1 MIQYKDL
8 TDDDSVMDV
17 DMVKKTVKAVW
28 SRMYNTDLDRDIIV
42 PEAYTKTIAECG
54 PTGKNMIWSL
64 VDHNASFKS
73 ALGKPKELYVEGDK
87 LVAVT
92 KIVDTTIGEDMIK
105 MYNEGLINQHSIGF
119 ATVKSEY
126 DSNTEVRT
134 IKELKLY
141 EGSAVLWG
149 ANPDTPTLEMMKSI
163 EPAKLKKSLT
173 DRLSRL
179 AKSFRHGNFTDET
192 FSLMEIEIEQ
202 IKQQI
207 EAITTQPAPA
217 VEPDGLKEFA
227 EAVNNFNKH
236 FQTK

>member
-8 TDDDSVMDV
+8 TDDEGVMDV

-28 SRMYNTDLDRDIIV
+28 SRMYNKDLDEDIIV
-42 PEAYTKTIAECG
+42 PEAFTKTLSENG
-54 PTGKNMIWSL
+54 PMGKNMIWSL

-73 ALGKPKELYVEGDK
+73 ALGKPKELYVDGDK

-92 KIVDTTIGEDMIK
+92 KILDTTIGEDMIK
-105 MYNEGLINQHSIGF
+105 MYNEGVINQHSIGF
-119 ATVKSEY
+119 ATVKSEM
-126 DSNTEVRT
+126 DNSTNIRT

-149 ANPDTPTLEMMKSI
+149 ANPETPTLEMMKSLTP
-163 EPAKLKKSLT
+163 EKTKKSLI
-173 DRLSRL
+173 DRLTKLSK
-179 AKSFRHGNFTDET
+179 AFRHGNFTDET

-207 EAITTQPAPA
+207 EVLTTQPAKA
-217 VEPDGLKEFA
+217 VEPEGLKELA
-227 EAVNNFNKH
+227 EALNSFNNQFKN
-236 FQTK
+236 

>member
-17 DMVKKTVKAVW
+17 DMMKKTVKAVW

-42 PEAYTKTIAECG
+42 PEAYTKTLSENG
-54 PTGKNMIWSL
+54 PAGKNMIWSL
-64 VDHNASFKS
+64 VDHNPSFKN
-73 ALGKPKELYVEGDK
+73 ALGKPKELYVDGDK

-92 KIVDTTIGEDMIK
+92 KILDTQIGEDMIK

-119 ATVKSEY
+119 ATVKSEM
-126 DSNTEVRT
+126 DNATDTRT

-149 ANPDTPTLEMMKSI
+149 ANPDTPTLEMMKGFDPPKI
-163 EPAKLKKSLT
+163 KKNLT
-173 DRLSRL
+173 DRLTKL
-179 AKSFRHGNFTDET
+179 AKAFRHGTFTDET

-207 EAITTQPAPA
+207 EALTTQPAQA

-227 EAVNNFNKH
+227 DAINNFNNH
-236 FQTK
+236 FKK

>member
-8 TDDDSVMDV
+8 NDDDSVMDV
-17 DMVKKTVKAVW
+17 DMVKRTAKVVW
-28 SRMYNTDLDRDIIV
+28 SRMFNKDLDEDIIV

-54 PTGKNMIWSL
+54 PNGKNMIWSL
-64 VDHNASFKS
+64 VDHNASFKNV
-73 ALGKPKELYVEGDK
+73 LGKPKELYIEGDK

-105 MYNEGLINQHSIGF
+105 MYNEGLVNQHSIGF
-119 ATVKSEY
+119 ATIKCDLDNS
-126 DSNTEVRT
+126 TGIRT

-149 ANPDTPTLEMMKSI
+149 ANPDTPTLEMMKSA
-163 EPAKLKKSLT
+163 EPEKVKKSLT
-173 DRLSRL
+173 DRLTKL
-179 AKSFRHGNFTDET
+179 AKAFRHGTFTDET

-202 IKQQI
+202 IKQHI
-207 EAITTQPAPA
+207 EALTTQPAKA

-227 EAVNNFNKH
+227 EAINNFNNH
-236 FQTK
+236 FKK

>member
-8 TDDDSVMDV
+8 TDDSVMDV
-17 DMVKKTVKAVW
+17 DMMKKTVKAVW

-54 PTGKNMIWSL
+54 PAGKNMIWSL

-73 ALGKPKELYVEGDK
+73 ALGKPKELFVDGDK

-92 KIVDTTIGEDMIK
+92 KIVDTQIGEDMIK

-119 ATVKSEY
+119 ATVKSEM
-126 DSNTEVRT
+126 DNATDTRT

-149 ANPDTPTLEMMKSI
+149 ANPDTPTLEMMKSA
-163 EPAKLKKSLT
+163 EPAKIKKNLT
-173 DRLSRL
+173 DRLSKL
-179 AKSFRHGNFTDET
+179 AKAFRHGTFTDET

-207 EAITTQPAPA
+207 EAITTQPAQA
-217 VEPDGLKEFA
+217 VEPDGLKELASAMESF
-227 EAVNNFNKH
+227 NNH
-236 FQTK
+236 FKK